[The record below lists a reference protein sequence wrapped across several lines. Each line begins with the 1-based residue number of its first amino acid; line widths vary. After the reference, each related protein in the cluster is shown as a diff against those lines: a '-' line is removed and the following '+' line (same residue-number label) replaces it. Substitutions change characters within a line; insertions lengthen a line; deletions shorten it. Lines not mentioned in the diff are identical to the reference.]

1 MNQLLPFGFLEAGI
15 ALILSVSALGQSSSL
30 LVTSPDTIAQSQ
42 SVVATP
48 VYQGSQPRIIA
59 APAPAPHFSAA
70 TNRDNRTQDPLI
82 PAIRNAS
89 FITVGLP
96 DPRRFELHDLITILV
111 REETQAS
118 SGSQLDTNKEL
129 TFEGEIKDLTDI
141 KRLFTEL
148 TLSNYDYNDN
158 GPTMGLEWSD
168 EFKGNGSYER
178 KDTLTSRIQ
187 ARIID
192 IKPNGL
198 LVLEARKYIRSDRES
213 MQLTLTGTCRPEDV
227 SADNALLSTQLYD
240 LYLNKQHAGDVRD
253 AARKGIFTRVLET
266 VFNF

>member
-15 ALILSVSALGQSSSL
+15 ALILSVSVFGQSSSL
-30 LVTSPDTIAQSQ
+30 LVTSPKTVAQNQ
-42 SVVATP
+42 SLIATP
-48 VYQGSQPRIIA
+48 VVQNTQPRVSKL
-59 APAPAPHFSAA
+59 PNFSTTTA
-70 TNRDNRTQDPLI
+70 RENRTQDPLI

-96 DPRRFELHDLITILV
+96 DPRRFELQDLITILV

-118 SGSQLDTNKEL
+118 SGSKLDTNKEL

-141 KRLFTEL
+141 KRLFTEF
-148 TLSNYDYNDN
+148 TLSNMGYNDD
-158 GPTMGLEWSD
+158 GPRMGLEWSD
-168 EFKGNGSYER
+168 EFKGDGSYER
-178 KDTLTSRIQ
+178 RDTLTSRIQ

-198 LVLEARKYIRSDRES
+198 LVLQARKFISSDRES

-227 SADNALLSTQLYD
+227 TADNAILSTQLYD
-240 LYLNKQHAGDVRD
+240 LHLNKQHAGDVRD
-253 AARKGIFTRVLET
+253 AARKGIFTRILET